1 LQISGVGDPE
11 HLGRIGVPVIHE
23 LRGVGKN
30 MQDHYVCR
38 MIYPIHGARTVNERA
53 RGLPL
58 AAEIVRYLVTGKGM
72 LTYSASLV
80 AAWVKV

>member
-30 MQDHYVCR
+30 GTTGLRTTTVSSRRPLNCR
-38 MIYPIHGARTVNERA
+38 E
-53 RGLPL
+53 
-58 AAEIVRYLVTGKGM
+58 
-72 LTYSASLV
+72 
-80 AAWVKV
+80 